1 MIYLRM
7 AWRNIWRNA
16 RRTWITVASIFFAV
30 ILATLMFSLLEG
42 VYVNMIRNVVSFST
56 GYLQVHEK
64 GYWEDKSIEHVF
76 TADSAS
82 ARLIENTDGITAM
95 VPRIENFALAS
106 TGNQTSGAMVLGIDP
121 EKENTVT
128 GLKSKLSE
136 GNYLGN
142 NSRGAMI
149 GSGLARK
156 LRLSVG
162 DTMILL
168 SQGYHA
174 GSANG
179 LFRVDGILKMNSPDL
194 DKVMVYLSL
203 PRASELFGLE
213 NQYSSWALMIR
224 DDENMEAV
232 KLALQQRIDSTRF
245 EVMDWKGMMPELDQ
259 MIEADSTGHR
269 ITIYILYMVI
279 SFGIFSTILMMLAER
294 KHEFG
299 IMLAIGMKKHQL
311 AFIVFLE
318 TVIISFLGVLVG
330 TAGALPVIHYLSRN
344 PIQLQGDL
352 KVAYESYGFEPI
364 MPVSTA
370 PEVFITQSKV
380 VLIITML
387 VAIYP
392 IIQLLRMR
400 LMTALRS

>member
-95 VPRIENFALAS
+95 VPRIESFALAS

-121 EKENTVT
+121 EKENAVT
-128 GLKSKLSE
+128 GLKTKLSE
-136 GNYLGN
+136 GNYLSN

-162 DTMILL
+162 DTLILL

-232 KLALQQRIDSTRF
+232 KLALQQRIDTTRF

-318 TVIISFLGVLVG
+318 TIIIGFLGVLVG
-330 TAGALPVIHYLSRN
+330 TAGALPVIHYLSKN
-344 PIQLQGDL
+344 PIRLQGDL

>member
-7 AWRNIWRNA
+7 AWRNIWRNT

-30 ILATLMFSLLEG
+30 ILATLMFSLLQG

-64 GYWEDKSIEHVF
+64 GYWEDKSIERVF

-82 ARLIENTDGITAM
+82 ARIIGSTEGITAM

-106 TGNQTSGAMVLGIDP
+106 IGNQTSGAMVLGIDP

-128 GLKSKLSE
+128 GLRSRLSE
-136 GNYLGN
+136 GNYLGT

-149 GSGLARK
+149 ASGLARK

-162 DTMILL
+162 DTLILL

-174 GSANG
+174 SSANG
-179 LFRVDGILKMNSPDL
+179 LFRVEGIIKMNSPEL

-213 NQYSSWALMIR
+213 NQYSSWALMIK
-224 DDENMEAV
+224 DDENLEAV
-232 KLALQQRIDSTRF
+232 KLSLQQRIDTSRF

-259 MIEADSTGHR
+259 MIEADSSGHR

-311 AFIVFLE
+311 ALIVFLE
-318 TVIISFLGVLVG
+318 TIIISFLGVLAG
-330 TAGALPVIHYLSRN
+330 TAGAFPVIRYFSKN
-344 PIQLQGDL
+344 PIRLQGDL
-352 KVAYESYGFEPI
+352 KIAYESYGFEPI

-370 PEVFITQSKV
+370 PEVFITQSEV
-380 VLIITML
+380 VLVITMM